1 MNLSWDRIRQ
11 QLSTQQRLT
20 VSMTSID
27 QKVIYIRTTSKAE
40 TMQKK
45 LFNALEIST
54 DPIGNVKTIRQS

>member
-1 MNLSWDRIRQ
+1 MNLSWDSIRQ
-11 QLSTQQRLT
+11 QLSIQQRLT